1 MEKEPSIYDV
11 DKLIEIITDYRTRKN
26 INLRN
31 FIEKANISYALYHQ
45 IKRKDVKLTS
55 RIIKHFA
62 NAMEMDFY
70 VLWTQIMTLSD
81 DENKNELLHDTFK
94 TLFLLNDEQ
103 LQTIHDEVK
112 RMASFK

>member
-31 FIEKANISYALYHQ
+31 FIEKANIIMLYI
-45 IKRKDVKLTS
+45 IKQRKDVKLTS

-70 VLWTQIMTLSD
+70 VLWTQIMILSD

>member
-45 IKRKDVKLTS
+45 IKRRDINLTS

-70 VLWTQIMTLSD
+70 VLWTQIMILSD
-81 DENKNELLHDTFK
+81 DENKTNF
-94 TLFLLNDEQ
+94 FM
-103 LQTIHDEVK
+103 IHLK
-112 RMASFK
+112 HYFY

>member
-62 NAMEMDFY
+62 NAMEMGFY
-70 VLWTQIMTLSD
+70 VLWTQIMILSD

>member
-1 MEKEPSIYDV
+1 
-11 DKLIEIITDYRTRKN
+11 
-26 INLRN
+26 
-31 FIEKANISYALYHQ
+31 
-45 IKRKDVKLTS
+45 
-55 RIIKHFA
+55 
-62 NAMEMDFY
+62 MEMDFY
-70 VLWTQIMTLSD
+70 VLWTQIMILSD

>member
-1 MEKEPSIYDV
+1 M

-45 IKRKDVKLTS
+45 IKRRDINLTS

-70 VLWTQIMTLSD
+70 VLWTQIMILSD

>member
-26 INLRN
+26 IILR
-31 FIEKANISYALYHQ
+31 NISYALYHQ

-70 VLWTQIMTLSD
+70 VLWTQIMILSD